1 MLKNKTI
8 QTPHG
13 ELITPFFMPDATRSG
28 IRGLPMEHIGSSG
41 IEALCMNT
49 YHLMLRPG
57 VDTIRRAG
65 GLHAFSG
72 WSGPILTDSGGYQV
86 FSLIHKNPKLGKVT
100 EEGAKFRDV
109 YSGDWRMLT
118 PELSI
123 QIQCDLGVDM
133 MVILDDV
140 RPNDRSKDELNDAV
154 ERTIRWAK
162 RAWAEYNKQ
171 WKQRGWTEE
180 ARPKIFGVIQGGPY
194 LDLRQKCIEG
204 LLEVGEWDGF
214 GFGGLHIDS
223 EGNLM
228 HELVEGVAKMIP
240 DERLKFALGVGNP
253 SDIKQFVKYGW
264 DMFDCTIPTRDGRHG
279 KAFIYGDGSNIT
291 SENIGTATNIAE
303 LTPVESACECGC
315 AVYTRGYLRHLLQV
329 NDPAAG
335 AVIMRHNLHVYAK
348 LLKSLRVQLSQ

>member
-1 MLKNKTI
+1 MKIKIIKTN
-8 QTPHG
+8 HG
-13 ELITPFFMPDATRSG
+13 ELTTPFFMPDATRAG
-28 IRGLPMEHIGSSG
+28 VRGLPMEHIEKAG
-41 IEALCMNT
+41 INALCMNT

-57 VDTIRRAG
+57 VETVKKAG

-72 WSGPILTDSGGYQV
+72 WDGPILTDSGGYQV
-86 FSLIHKNPKLGKVT
+86 FSLIHRNPKLGKVT

-140 RPNDRSKDELNDAV
+140 RPNDRSKAEIEEAV

-162 RAWAEYNKQ
+162 RAWIEYKKQ
-171 WKQRGWTEE
+171 EKCRGWTSTN
-180 ARPKIFGVIQGGPY
+180 RPKVFAVVQGGPY
-194 LDLRQKCIEG
+194 LDLRQKCIDG
-204 LLEVGEWDGF
+204 LKKVGDWDGY

-223 EGNLM
+223 DGKLM
-228 HELVEGVAKMIP
+228 KELVKGVADMIP
-240 DERLKFALGVGNP
+240 NDKLKFALGVGKP
-253 SDIKQFVKYGW
+253 SDIEQFVSWGW

-291 SENIGTATNIAE
+291 TENIGAAVNIAE
-303 LTPVESACECGC
+303 LSPIELGCSCGC
-315 AVYTRGYLRHLLQV
+315 NTYSKGYLRHLLQV

-348 LLKSLRVQLSQ
+348 LLQSLKNS

>member
-1 MLKNKTI
+1 MTKMKTI
-8 QTPHG
+8 QTNHG
-13 ELITPFFMPDATRSG
+13 ELTTPFFMPDATRSG
-28 IRGLPMEHIGSSG
+28 VRGLPTEHIAKVG

-57 VDTIRRAG
+57 VETIKKAG
-65 GLHAFSG
+65 GLHKFSG
-72 WSGPILTDSGGYQV
+72 WHGPILTDSGGYQV

-109 YSGDWRMLT
+109 YSGDWRLLT

-140 RPNDRSKDELNDAV
+140 RPNDRAKSELDDAV

-162 RAWAEYNKQ
+162 RAWAEYKKQ
-171 WKQRGWTEE
+171 EKFRGWTPKN
-180 ARPKIFGVIQGGPY
+180 RPKIFGVIQGGPY
-194 LDLRQKCIEG
+194 LDLRKKCIDG
-204 LLEVGEWDGF
+204 LEEAGDWDGY
-214 GFGGLHIDS
+214 GFGGLHIDT

-228 HELVEGVAKMIP
+228 HELVEGVANMIP
-240 DERLKFALGVGNP
+240 DARLKFALGVGTP
-253 SDIKQFVKYGW
+253 SDIKQFVEYGW
-264 DMFDCTIPTRDGRHG
+264 DMFDCTLPTRDGRHG
-279 KAFIYGDGSNIT
+279 KAFIYGDGADIT
-291 SENIGTATNIAE
+291 SENIGVAANIGE
-303 LTPVESACECGC
+303 LSQIESVCECGC
-315 AVYTRGYLRHLLQV
+315 AQYTRGLLRHLLQV

-348 LLKSLRVQLSQ
+348 LLKDLKSQ

>member
-1 MLKNKTI
+1 MKIIKTN
-8 QTPHG
+8 HG
-13 ELITPFFMPDATRSG
+13 DLQTPFFMPDATRSG
-28 IRGLPMEHIGSSG
+28 IRGLAMEHVKKTG

-57 VDTIRRAG
+57 VEAIKQAG

-109 YSGDWRMLT
+109 YSGDWRLLT
-118 PELSI
+118 PELSV

-140 RPNDRSKDELNDAV
+140 RPNDRPKTELDDAV
-154 ERTIRWAK
+154 ERTLRWAK

-171 WKQRGWTEE
+171 WKERGWSEE
-180 ARPKIFGVIQGGPY
+180 TRPKIFAVVQGGPH
-194 LDLRQKCIEG
+194 LDLRKKCVDG
-204 LLEVGEWDGF
+204 LGDIANWDGY

-223 EGNLM
+223 EGELM
-228 HELVEGVAKMIP
+228 HELVEGVANMIP
-240 DERLKFALGVGNP
+240 DTALKFALGVGKP
-253 SDIKQFVKYGW
+253 SDIEQFVAYGW

-279 KAFIYGDGSNIT
+279 KAFIYGDGENIT
-291 SENIGTATNIAE
+291 SANVGAACNIAE
-303 LTPVESACECGC
+303 QGSLEPGCECGC
-315 AVYTRGYLRHLLQV
+315 AVYTRAYLRHLLQV
-329 NDPAAG
+329 KDPAAG

-348 LLKSLRVQLSQ
+348 LLRALRSQ